1 MANVSIND
9 YYEDLQISPNADKEM
24 IERVFRILA
33 KRYHPDNTETGDA
46 EKFNVLYKA
55 YQVLSDPEE
64 RAAFDAKYE
73 QLRADRWKIVE
84 EASQSDGF
92 EQDDR
97 IRQGVLSLL
106 YVARRQDALNPGM
119 GIMEF
124 EKVLGCPQHH
134 MDFHLWYL
142 KEKGWI
148 LRTDT
153 GGYAITADGVD
164 KMAKNDLMLRKDRLL
179 PGIGETSEG
188 SGESMD
194 HVPDDKALLRSDGER
209 ESTNR

>member
-55 YQVLSDPEE
+55 YQVLSDPEK

>member
-1 MANVSIND
+1 MVNVSTND

-33 KRYHPDNTETGDA
+33 KRYHPDNIESGDA

-55 YQVLSDPEE
+55 YQVLSDSEK

-92 EQDDR
+92 ESDDR

-119 GIMEF
+119 GIIEF

-134 MDFHLWYL
+134 MEFHIWYL

-179 PGIGETSEG
+179 PGIGETSKG
-188 SGESMD
+188 SGESKESD
-194 HVPDDKALLRSDGER
+194 PDDKALLRSDGER
-209 ESTNR
+209 DST

>member
-1 MANVSIND
+1 MANVPVSD

-55 YQVLSDPEE
+55 YQVLSDPEK

-73 QLRADRWKIVE
+73 ELRASKWKIVE
-84 EASQSDGF
+84 EASQSEGF
-92 EQDDR
+92 ENDER

-124 EKVLGCPQHH
+124 EKLLGCPQHH
-134 MDFHLWYL
+134 MEFHIWYL
-142 KEKGWI
+142 KEKNRI
-148 LRTDT
+148 RLTDT
-153 GGYAITADGVD
+153 GEYAITADGVD
-164 KMAKNDLMLRKDRLL
+164 KMAENDMLLRKDRLL
-179 PGIGETSEG
+179 PWVGESSTK

-194 HVPDDKALLRSDGER
+194 SDPDDKALLRSDGER
-209 ESTNR
+209 DSS

>member
-1 MANVSIND
+1 MVTVPFSD
-9 YYEDLQISPNADKEM
+9 YYEDLQISPNADMEM

-33 KRYHPDNTETGDA
+33 KRYHPDNTESGDA
-46 EKFNVLYKA
+46 EKFNVLYNA
-55 YQVLSDPEE
+55 YQVLSDPEK

-92 EQDDR
+92 EHDER
-97 IRQGVLSLL
+97 IRQGILSLL
-106 YVARRQDALNPGM
+106 YVARRQDVLNPGM

-124 EKVLGCPQHH
+124 EKVLGCPRHH
-134 MDFHLWYL
+134 MEFHIWYI

-164 KMAKNDLMLRKDRLL
+164 KMAKNDLLLRKDHLL
-179 PGIGETSEG
+179 PGIDESSTRSEK
-188 SGESMD
+188 SMD
-194 HVPDDKALLRSDGER
+194 PDPDDKTLLRSDGER
-209 ESTNR
+209 DTN

>member
-92 EQDDR
+92 ESDER

-119 GIMEF
+119 GIIEF

>member
-1 MANVSIND
+1 MVNVSIND

-55 YQVLSDPEE
+55 YQVISDPEE

-164 KMAKNDLMLRKDRLL
+164 KMAKNDLMLRKDHLL

-194 HVPDDKALLRSDGER
+194 SDPDDKAPLRSDGER
-209 ESTNR
+209 DSS

>member
-1 MANVSIND
+1 MVSAPIND
-9 YYEDLQISPNADKEM
+9 YYEDLQISPNADTEM

-33 KRYHPDNTETGDA
+33 KRYHPDNAETGDA
-46 EKFNVLYKA
+46 EKFNILHRAYK
-55 YQVLSDPEE
+55 VLSDPEK

-84 EASQSDGF
+84 EASDSDGF
-92 EQDDR
+92 EHDER
-97 IRQGVLSLL
+97 IRQGILSLL

-119 GIMEF
+119 GVMEF

-134 MDFHLWYL
+134 MEFHLWYL

-164 KMAKNDLMLRKDRLL
+164 KMAKNDLLLRKDRLL
-179 PGIGETSEG
+179 PGIDEFSTR
-188 SGESMD
+188 SGRSTNP
-194 HVPDDKALLRSDGER
+194 VADDKELLRSDGER
-209 ESTNR
+209 EITKR

>member
-24 IERVFRILA
+24 IDRVFRILA

-55 YQVLSDPEE
+55 YQVLSDPEK

-92 EQDDR
+92 EQDER

-119 GIMEF
+119 GIIEF

-164 KMAKNDLMLRKDRLL
+164 KMANNDLMLRKDRLL
-179 PGIGETSEG
+179 PGIGETSEKRG
-188 SGESMD
+188 ASMNPA
-194 HVPDDKALLRSDGER
+194 PDDKTLLRSDGER
-209 ESTNR
+209 D

>member
-9 YYEDLQISPNADKEM
+9 YYEDLQISPNADVEM
-24 IERVFRILA
+24 IERVFRMLA
-33 KRYHPDNTETGDA
+33 KRYHPDNAETGDT

-55 YQVLSDPEE
+55 YQVLSDPEQ

-73 QLRADRWKIVE
+73 QMRSDRWKIVE
-84 EASQSDGF
+84 EASDSDGF
-92 EQDDR
+92 EHDER

-119 GIMEF
+119 GVMEF

-134 MDFHLWYL
+134 MEFHLWYL

-148 LRTDT
+148 VRTDT

-164 KMAKNDLMLRKDRLL
+164 KMAKNDLLLRKDRLL
-179 PGIGETSEG
+179 PDIGETSEKREA
-188 SGESMD
+188 STDPSPE
-194 HVPDDKALLRSDGER
+194 DKPLLSNDGEQ
-209 ESTNR
+209 ESTKG

>member
-1 MANVSIND
+1 MVNVSIND
-9 YYEDLQISPNADKEM
+9 YYEELQISPNADMEM

-33 KRYHPDNTETGDA
+33 KRYHPDNAETGDS

-55 YQVLSDPEE
+55 YQILSDPEK
-64 RAAFDAKYE
+64 RAAFDAKHD
-73 QLRADRWKIVE
+73 QMRADRWKIVE

-92 EQDDR
+92 EHDER

-134 MDFHLWYL
+134 MEFHLWYL

-148 LRTDT
+148 LRTDS

-164 KMAKNDLMLRKDRLL
+164 KMAKNDLLLRKDRLL
-179 PGIGETSEG
+179 PGIDELSTRSAK
-188 SGESMD
+188 SMNPVTD
-194 HVPDDKALLRSDGER
+194 EKELLRDEGER
-209 ESTNR
+209 ESTKR

>member
-119 GIMEF
+119 GIIEF

-209 ESTNR
+209 DSTKK

>member
-1 MANVSIND
+1 MVNVSIND
-9 YYEDLQISPNADKEM
+9 YYEDLQISPNADMEM

-33 KRYHPDNTETGDA
+33 KRYHPDNAETGDT

-55 YQVLSDPEE
+55 YQILSDAEK

-73 QLRADRWKIVE
+73 QMRTERWKIVE

-92 EQDDR
+92 EQDER

-119 GIMEF
+119 GVMEF

-134 MDFHLWYL
+134 MEFHLWYL
-142 KEKGWI
+142 KEKKWI
-148 LRTDT
+148 VRTDT

-164 KMAKNDLMLRKDRLL
+164 KMAKNDLLLRKDRLL
-179 PGIGETSEG
+179 PGIGETSERRG
-188 SGESMD
+188 ASMD
-194 HVPDDKALLRSDGER
+194 PSPDDKTLLSSEGEQ
-209 ESTNR
+209 EST

>member
-1 MANVSIND
+1 MVNVSIND
-9 YYEDLQISPNADKEM
+9 YYEELQISPNADMEM

-33 KRYHPDNTETGDA
+33 KRYHPDNAETGDS

-55 YQVLSDPEE
+55 YQILSDPEK
-64 RAAFDAKYE
+64 RAAFDAKHD
-73 QLRADRWKIVE
+73 QMRTDRWKIVE

-92 EQDDR
+92 EHDER

-134 MDFHLWYL
+134 MEFHLWYL

-148 LRTDT
+148 LRTDS

-164 KMAKNDLMLRKDRLL
+164 KMAKNDLLLRKDRLL
-179 PGIGETSEG
+179 PGIDELSTRSAK
-188 SGESMD
+188 SMNPVTD
-194 HVPDDKALLRSDGER
+194 EKELLRDEGER
-209 ESTNR
+209 ESTKR

>member
-1 MANVSIND
+1 MVNVSIND
-9 YYEDLQISPNADKEM
+9 YYEDLQISPNADMEM

-33 KRYHPDNTETGDA
+33 KRYHPDNSETGDT

-55 YQVLSDPEE
+55 YKVLSDPEK

-73 QLRADRWKIVE
+73 RLRADRWKIVE
-84 EASQSDGF
+84 EASESDGF
-92 EQDDR
+92 EHDER

-119 GIMEF
+119 GVMEF

-134 MDFHLWYL
+134 MEFHLWYL
-142 KEKGWI
+142 KEKGYI

-164 KMAKNDLMLRKDRLL
+164 KMAKDDLLLRKDRLL
-179 PGIGETSEG
+179 PGIGETSERTG
-188 SGESMD
+188 TSTDPAPED
-194 HVPDDKALLRSDGER
+194 RQLLRSDGER
-209 ESTNR
+209 GSAKR

>member
-1 MANVSIND
+1 MVTVPLSD
-9 YYEDLQISPNADKEM
+9 YYENLQISPNADMEM

-46 EKFNVLYKA
+46 EKFNVLYRA
-55 YQVLSDPEE
+55 YKVLSDPEK

-84 EASQSDGF
+84 EASQSDSF
-92 EQDDR
+92 EHDER
-97 IRQGVLSLL
+97 IRQGILSLL
-106 YVARRQDALNPGM
+106 YVARRQDAQNPGM

-134 MDFHLWYL
+134 MEFHTWYL

-148 LRTDT
+148 LRTDG

-164 KMAKNDLMLRKDRLL
+164 KMAENDLLLRKDRLL
-179 PGIGETSEG
+179 PGIGETSERRG
-188 SGESMD
+188 ASMD
-194 HVPDDKALLRSDGER
+194 PSPDDKTLLNIDGER
-209 ESTNR
+209 ESIKR

>member
-1 MANVSIND
+1 MVNVSTND
-9 YYEDLQISPNADKEM
+9 YYEDLQISPNADIEM

-33 KRYHPDNTETGDA
+33 KRYHPDNAETGDS

-55 YQVLSDPEE
+55 YQILSDPEK

-73 QLRADRWKIVE
+73 QLREDRWKIVE

-92 EQDDR
+92 ENDER

-106 YVARRQDALNPGM
+106 YVARRQDALKPGM

-134 MDFHLWYL
+134 MEFHLWYL

-164 KMAKNDLMLRKDRLL
+164 KMAKNDLLLRKDRLL
-179 PGIGETSEG
+179 PEIGETSERRG
-188 SGESMD
+188 ASMD
-194 HVPDDKALLRSDGER
+194 PSSDDKTLLSKDGEWD
-209 ESTNR
+209 SN

>member
-1 MANVSIND
+1 MVNVSTND
-9 YYEDLQISPNADKEM
+9 YYEDLQISPNADMEM

-33 KRYHPDNTETGDA
+33 KRYHPDNAETGNT

-55 YQVLSDPEE
+55 YQVLSDPEK

-73 QLRADRWKIVE
+73 QMRTERWKIVE

-92 EQDDR
+92 EQDER

-134 MDFHLWYL
+134 MEFHLWYL

-148 LRTDT
+148 VRTDT

-164 KMAKNDLMLRKDRLL
+164 KMAKNDLLLRKDRLL
-179 PGIGETSEG
+179 PGIGETSERRG
-188 SGESMD
+188 ASMD
-194 HVPDDKALLRSDGER
+194 PVTDDKTLLSRDGEWD
-209 ESTNR
+209 SN

>member
-1 MANVSIND
+1 MVNVSTND
-9 YYEDLQISPNADKEM
+9 YYEDLQISPNADMEM

-33 KRYHPDNTETGDA
+33 KRYHPDNAETGNT

-55 YQVLSDPEE
+55 YQVLSDPEK

-73 QLRADRWKIVE
+73 QMRTERWKIVE

-92 EQDDR
+92 EQDER

-134 MDFHLWYL
+134 MEFHLWYL

-148 LRTDT
+148 VRTDT

-164 KMAKNDLMLRKDRLL
+164 KMAKNDLLLRKDRLL
-179 PGIGETSEG
+179 PGIGETSERR
-188 SGESMD
+188 EASMD
-194 HVPDDKALLRSDGER
+194 PVTDDKTLLSRDGEWD
-209 ESTNR
+209 SN

>member
-1 MANVSIND
+1 MVNVPSSD

-55 YQVLSDPEE
+55 YRVLSDPEK

-73 QLRADRWKIVE
+73 ELRASKWKIVE
-84 EASQSDGF
+84 EASQSEGF
-92 EQDDR
+92 ENDGR

-124 EKVLGCPQHH
+124 EKLLGCPQHH
-134 MDFHLWYL
+134 MEFHIWYL
-142 KEKGWI
+142 KEKNRI
-148 LRTDT
+148 RLTDT
-153 GGYAITADGVD
+153 GEYAITADGVD
-164 KMAKNDLMLRKDRLL
+164 KMAENDMLLRKDRLL
-179 PGIGETSEG
+179 PGIGESSTK

-194 HVPDDKALLRSDGER
+194 SDPDDKAHL
-209 ESTNR
+209 

>member
-33 KRYHPDNTETGDA
+33 KRYHPDNIESGDA

-55 YQVLSDPEE
+55 YQVLSDSEK

-92 EQDDR
+92 ESDDR

-119 GIMEF
+119 GIIEF

-134 MDFHLWYL
+134 MEFHIWYL

-179 PGIGETSEG
+179 PGIGETSER

-209 ESTNR
+209 DSA

>member
-1 MANVSIND
+1 MVNVSTND
-9 YYEDLQISPNADKEM
+9 YYEDLQISPNADMEM

-33 KRYHPDNTETGDA
+33 KRYHPDNAETGNT

-55 YQVLSDPEE
+55 YQVLSDPEK

-73 QLRADRWKIVE
+73 QMRTERWKIVE

-92 EQDDR
+92 EQDER

-134 MDFHLWYL
+134 MEFHLWYL

-148 LRTDT
+148 VRTDT

-164 KMAKNDLMLRKDRLL
+164 KMAKNDLLLRKDRLL
-179 PGIGETSEG
+179 PGIGETSERRG
-188 SGESMD
+188 ASMD
-194 HVPDDKALLRSDGER
+194 PVTDDKTLLSRDGEQ
-209 ESTNR
+209 ESTKR

>member
-119 GIMEF
+119 GIIEF

-209 ESTNR
+209 DSA

>member
-1 MANVSIND
+1 MVNVSTND
-9 YYEDLQISPNADKEM
+9 YYEDLQISPNADMEM

-33 KRYHPDNTETGDA
+33 KRYHPDNAETGNT

-55 YQVLSDPEE
+55 YQVLSDPEK

-73 QLRADRWKIVE
+73 QMRTERWKIVE

-92 EQDDR
+92 EQDER

-134 MDFHLWYL
+134 MEFHLWYL

-148 LRTDT
+148 VRTDT

-164 KMAKNDLMLRKDRLL
+164 KMAKNDLLLRKDRLL
-179 PGIGETSEG
+179 PGIGETSERRG
-188 SGESMD
+188 ASIDPS
-194 HVPDDKALLRSDGER
+194 PDDKTLLNIDGER
-209 ESTNR
+209 DKN

>member
-1 MANVSIND
+1 MVNVSIND
-9 YYEDLQISPNADKEM
+9 YYEDLQISPNADTEM

-33 KRYHPDNTETGDA
+33 KRYHPDNAETGDA
-46 EKFNVLYKA
+46 EKFNILHRAYK
-55 YQVLSDPEE
+55 VLSDPEK

-84 EASQSDGF
+84 EASDSDGF
-92 EQDDR
+92 EHDER
-97 IRQGVLSLL
+97 IRQGILSLL

-119 GIMEF
+119 GVMEF

-134 MDFHLWYL
+134 MEFHLWYL

-164 KMAKNDLMLRKDRLL
+164 KMVKNDLLLRKDRLL
-179 PGIGETSEG
+179 PGIDEFSTR
-188 SGESMD
+188 SGRSTNP
-194 HVPDDKALLRSDGER
+194 VADDKELLRSDGER
-209 ESTNR
+209 EITKR